1 MLPSNARLLGTGLGL
16 DGVYT
21 TSVKS
26 FLTNFL
32 IASVCP
38 ARAAACNE
46 VALSL
51 SSRFMGIPPSFSRS
65 WIIQIKVGLNAS
77 GLHILEVL
85 LVYCGTMCWAASLFY
100 YSY

>member
-51 SSRFMGIPPSFSRS
+51 SSRFM
-65 WIIQIKVGLNAS
+65 
-77 GLHILEVL
+77 
-85 LVYCGTMCWAASLFY
+85 
-100 YSY
+100 